1 MVGKSKNELAPHFID
16 YILMLNWKFNL
27 ALYQVALTHQ
37 LDPFTLVPVSDPI
50 LWNNIG
56 REWWGPGVEGKLIK
70 SDKSYLL
77 NSYFLSLG

>member
-1 MVGKSKNELAPHFID
+1 
-16 YILMLNWKFNL
+16 MLNWKFNL

-50 LWNNIG
+50 LWNNVG

>member
-1 MVGKSKNELAPHFID
+1 
-16 YILMLNWKFNL
+16 MLNWKFSL
-27 ALYQVALTHQ
+27 ALHQVALTHQ

>member
-1 MVGKSKNELAPHFID
+1 MVGKSKNVLVPQFID

>member
-1 MVGKSKNELAPHFID
+1 
-16 YILMLNWKFNL
+16 MLNWKFNL

-70 SDKSYLL
+70 SDKSYLR